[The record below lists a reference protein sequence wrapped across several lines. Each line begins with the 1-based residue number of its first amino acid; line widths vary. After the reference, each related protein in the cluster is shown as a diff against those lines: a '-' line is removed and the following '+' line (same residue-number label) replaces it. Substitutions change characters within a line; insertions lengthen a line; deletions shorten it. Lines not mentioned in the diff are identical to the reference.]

1 MDDLTPN
8 ENNKILFGNTIKSD
22 GFSVDFVFYRKERM
36 NHGSDVELTLED
48 FNYEE
53 VHNQYHPMF
62 LDPGRKSL
70 FTAVVG
76 VASAKQIRKSSV
88 KEYYH
93 LTGSTVYSKKL
104 ELKKSVLAS
113 RRSSPKSTHQK
124 QQQLDHTINM
134 LNTC

>member
-1 MDDLTPN
+1 
-8 ENNKILFGNTIKSD
+8 
-22 GFSVDFVFYRKERM
+22 
-36 NHGSDVELTLED
+36 
-48 FNYEE
+48 
-53 VHNQYHPMF
+53 MF

-76 VASAKQIRKSSV
+76 VASAKQIRKFFV

-93 LTGSTVYSKKL
+93 LTGSTVYSKKTRVK
-104 ELKKSVLAS
+104 KKSVLAS
-113 RRSSPKSTHQK
+113 RRSSPKFPHQK